1 MPNRRFVFQLEVEL
15 TEENQPLEPALKEV
29 LNAIATNLRGN
40 FKTEDGPLP
49 FRLYVV
55 PIGWKENTDEHND

>member
-1 MPNRRFVFQLEVEL
+1 MPNRTFVFQLEVEL

-29 LNAIATNLRGN
+29 LNSIATNLRVN
-40 FKTEDGPLP
+40 FKTEDGPP
-49 FRLYVV
+49 FLLNVV